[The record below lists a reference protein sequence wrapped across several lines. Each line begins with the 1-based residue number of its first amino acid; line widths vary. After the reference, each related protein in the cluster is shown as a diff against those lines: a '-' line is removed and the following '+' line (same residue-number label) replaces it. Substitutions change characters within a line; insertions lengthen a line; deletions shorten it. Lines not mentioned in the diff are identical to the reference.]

1 MRSVT
6 TERQTKETSINLF
19 LNLDGGEVRIAS
31 GIGFFDHMLTAL
43 ATHAGWGLV
52 LNCDGDVWVDG
63 HHSIEDIGIVLGK
76 ALAEVVD
83 KNGIKRYGSAIIP
96 MDEAL
101 CRAVV
106 DVSGRPFLVYRG
118 GEKVQAP
125 MIGDYDT
132 EMTEEFLRAFAM
144 NAGIT
149 LHVEVL
155 YGKNAHHIVEGVFKA
170 VAHALEDALSP
181 RDGGVLSTK
190 GVL

>member
-52 LNCDGDVWVDG
+52 LNCDGDVWVDS

-76 ALAEVVD
+76 ALAEVID

-118 GEKVQAP
+118 GEQVQAP

-155 YGKNAHHIVEGVFKA
+155 YGKNAHHIVEGVCKA
-170 VAHALEDALSP
+170 VSHAMADALSP

>member
-1 MRSVT
+1 
-6 TERQTKETSINLF
+6 
-19 LNLDGGEVRIAS
+19 
-31 GIGFFDHMLTAL
+31 
-43 ATHAGWGLV
+43 
-52 LNCDGDVWVDG
+52 
-63 HHSIEDIGIVLGK
+63 
-76 ALAEVVD
+76 
-83 KNGIKRYGSAIIP
+83 
-96 MDEAL
+96 
-101 CRAVV
+101 
-106 DVSGRPFLVYRG
+106 
-118 GEKVQAP
+118 

-170 VAHALEDALSP
+170 VAHAMADALSP

>member
-52 LNCDGDVWVDG
+52 LNCDGDVWVDS

-76 ALAEVVD
+76 ALAEVID

-118 GEKVQAP
+118 GEQVQAP

-132 EMTEEFLRAFAM
+132 EMTD
-144 NAGIT
+144 
-149 LHVEVL
+149 
-155 YGKNAHHIVEGVFKA
+155 AHHIVEGVFKA
-170 VAHALEDALSP
+170 VAHAMADALSP

>member
-52 LNCDGDVWVDG
+52 LNCDGDVWVDS

-76 ALAEVVD
+76 ALAEVID

-101 CRAVV
+101 CRAVI
-106 DVSGRPFLVYRG
+106 DVSGRQFLVYRG
-118 GEKVQAP
+118 GEQVQAP

-170 VAHALEDALSP
+170 VAHAMADALSP

>member
-52 LNCDGDVWVDG
+52 LNCDGDVWVDS

-76 ALAEVVD
+76 ALAEVID
-83 KNGIKRYGSAIIP
+83 KTGIKRYGSAIIP

-106 DVSGRPFLVYRG
+106 DVSGRPLLVYRG
-118 GEKVQAP
+118 GEQVQAP

-155 YGKNAHHIVEGVFKA
+155 YGKNAHHIVEGIFKA

>member
-52 LNCDGDVWVDG
+52 LNCDGDVWVDS

-76 ALAEVVD
+76 ALAEVID
-83 KNGIKRYGSAIIP
+83 KTGIKRYGSAIIP

-106 DVSGRPFLVYRG
+106 DVSGRPFFVYRG
-118 GEKVQAP
+118 GEQVQAP

-155 YGKNAHHIVEGVFKA
+155 YGKNAHHIVEGIFKA

>member
-1 MRSVT
+1 MRIAEI
-6 TERQTKETSINLF
+6 ERNTKETQISVK
-19 LNLDGGEVRIAS
+19 LNLDGGDVEIS
-31 GIGFFDHMLTAL
+31 TDIGFFDHMLTAL

-52 LNCDGDVWVDG
+52 LNCDGDVWVDS

-76 ALAEVVD
+76 ALAEVID

-101 CRAVV
+101 CRAVI

-118 GEKVQAP
+118 GEQVQAP

-170 VAHALEDALSP
+170 VAHAMADALSP